1 MIRGAEEDK
10 LRIVEI
16 LGCEIAEFPIKY
28 LGLQLALRPL
38 TKAEWQ
44 PLLDKALFC
53 LPAWFRGLIGREGR
67 LTLIKAVL
75 AARPIHQLLIADAP
89 RWLLEELNK
98 GLRAFFWAGKKKV
111 HGGQCLVAWEVLC
124 RPERDEGLEKRTCDF
139 RGLHSERA
147 GNGCG
152 VQTRPGP
159 SKDSRT

>member
-1 MIRGAEEDK
+1 LGFPTGWSFTTHHITPLQRISIFADDVVCFFRPEKEEVEAIKALLLLFGEVSGLLINYRKTTATLTRGTKEDK

-75 AARPIHQLLIADAP
+75 AACPIHQLLIADAP
-89 RWLLEELNK
+89 R
-98 GLRAFFWAGKKKV
+98 
-111 HGGQCLVAWEVLC
+111 
-124 RPERDEGLEKRTCDF
+124 
-139 RGLHSERA
+139 
-147 GNGCG
+147 GCWRNL
-152 VQTRPGP
+152 T
-159 SKDSRT
+159 KA